1 MRKNPHGKILKR
13 KSKEQHLNT
22 VPKSCSSSKDRTY
35 GKPHYETLIILPLFF
50 KWQNLATKLDNL
62 QPYLIFFLLGVN
74 FDKSTIEL
82 DFFFLIS
89 FMLAKF
95 VEN

>member
-1 MRKNPHGKILKR
+1 MRKNPHGKILKG

-50 KWQNLATKLDNL
+50 K
-62 QPYLIFFLLGVN
+62 
-74 FDKSTIEL
+74 
-82 DFFFLIS
+82 
-89 FMLAKF
+89 
-95 VEN
+95 